1 MAVRPIVVLGNPI
14 LRQKAKRVS
23 RVDEFIRSLL
33 DDMLET
39 MHAANGVGLA
49 APQVGVPLRVIVVEY
64 EDTRLQ
70 LVNPEI
76 IKVSEE
82 TDVAEEGCLSI
93 PHYYGPV
100 RRHSAVVVKG
110 LNRNGKE
117 VRVKADGWVARVLQH
132 EIDHLDGV
140 LFIDKLEDPS
150 ALHYQPP
157 EEQAEGARR
166 IDQAEQAQVARA
178 LQEARA

>member
-23 RVDEFIRSLL
+23 RIDESIRSLL
-33 DDMLET
+33 DDMVET
-39 MHAANGVGLA
+39 MHAANGIGLA

-110 LNRNGKE
+110 LNRNSKE

-166 IDQAEQAQVARA
+166 MDRAERIRVARA

>member
-1 MAVRPIVVLGNPI
+1 VAVRPIVVLGNPI
-14 LRQKAKRVS
+14 LRQKAKRVG
-23 RVDEFIRSLL
+23 RIDESIRSLL
-33 DDMLET
+33 DDMVET
-39 MHAANGVGLA
+39 MHAAKGIGLA

-100 RRHSAVVVKG
+100 RRHNAVVVKG

-117 VRVKADGWVARVLQH
+117 MRVKADGWVARVLQH

-150 ALHYQPP
+150 ALHYEPP
-157 EEQAEGARR
+157 EEPVEGARR
-166 IDQAEQAQVARA
+166 IDRAEPARVARA
-178 LQEARA
+178 LQEAQA

>member
-23 RVDEFIRSLL
+23 RIDESIRSLL
-33 DDMLET
+33 DDMVET
-39 MHAANGVGLA
+39 MHAANGIGLA

-132 EIDHLDGV
+132 EIDHLDGI

-166 IDQAEQAQVARA
+166 IDRAEQARVSRA